1 MNSILIFSGI
11 YIAIIL
17 PKMNYCAAEI
27 KKLNIVYNFIGIY
40 TLLVGIL
47 SNMIDMNIKNGL
59 FIILFSAVILL
70 EICTIILRVKGEKNT
85 IDIIAIVTS
94 IILLILAISLVVNE
108 IKELP
113 SAIEIITGAL
123 ILLSV
128 PFNKLDM
135 NNLKMK

>member
-17 PKMNYCAAEI
+17 TKMNYCAAEFI
-27 KKLNIVYNFIGIY
+27 KLNIVYNFIGIY

-94 IILLILAISLVVNE
+94 IILLIHAISLVVKE

-113 SAIEIITGAL
+113 SAIQIITGTL
-123 ILLSV
+123 MLLSV
-128 PFNKLDM
+128 SFKKLDK
-135 NNLKMK
+135 NN

>member
-94 IILLILAISLVVNE
+94 IILLILAISLVVND